1 MASYGG
7 NYIDSFMKKPK
18 PYNEYG
24 DDQDPYG
31 DSDFDPFADPTAA
44 AVPPVPDP
52 THNTDPVATTE
63 QTPAPPTKPVVDN
76 SAWDTD
82 GYSRPGYTAE
92 NYGEAPSGWDPAK
105 WKNTNHQTPKYVVG
119 RIIQSAG
126 DMKVP
131 ENRAKA
137 IKMIQDAYPGTT
149 FNGKDTVDIPGVG
162 KVDIFGGA
170 GAGIYSTAWQPLS
183 GVGVGSFMGNG
194 SGSGYP
200 ALPKSATPETTAA
213 KYNSLL
219 RQFMLRM
226 QGNK

>member
-7 NYIDSFMKKPK
+7 QYIDGFMKKPK
-18 PYNEYG
+18 PYGDYEDPNE
-24 DDQDPYG
+24 DPYSKP
-31 DSDFDPFADPTAA
+31 DEDFDPFNAGTAQPPVDPTRQ
-44 AVPPVPDP
+44 
-52 THNTDPVATTE
+52 TDPEATTE
-63 QTPAPPTKPVVDN
+63 QPPVPSAKPPVDN

-105 WKNTNHQTPKYVVG
+105 WKNANHQTPKYVVG

-126 DMKVP
+126 DMKIP
-131 ENRAKA
+131 DNRAKA

-183 GVGVGSFMGNG
+183 GVGIGSFSG
-194 SGSGYP
+194 SGSGGYP